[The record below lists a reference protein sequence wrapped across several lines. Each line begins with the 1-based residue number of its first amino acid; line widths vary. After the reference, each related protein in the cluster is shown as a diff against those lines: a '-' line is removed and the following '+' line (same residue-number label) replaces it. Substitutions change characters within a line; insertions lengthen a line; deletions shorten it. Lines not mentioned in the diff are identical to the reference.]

1 VLIVGVARIV
11 RRVREA
17 VRQVDTD
24 LVCVTLTVLETDRVK
39 LTDIVRVARIV
50 MTVREA
56 VIQVVTDLVRVTLIV
71 RDGVPVTHRLVVAN
85 REAGIVVRGV

>member
-1 VLIVGVARIV
+1 MR
-11 RRVREA
+11 
-17 VRQVDTD
+17 DK
-24 LVCVTLTVLETDRVK
+24 LTVLETDRVK

-85 REAGIVVRGV
+85 REAGIVV